1 MFNFFT
7 KIDDHFIPAFPG
19 YFYSII
25 FKVNILNIQT
35 DTLRYTDSGS
45 EKKGKNRKIPI
56 FCLLIIG
63 KPLSGEILPTMLY
76 IVKKHGDFVRIKTYD
91 RFFMQFWHINQ

>member
-25 FKVNILNIQT
+25 FKINILNIQT

-45 EKKGKNRKIPI
+45 EKKSKNRKIPI
-56 FCLLIIG
+56 FVF
-63 KPLSGEILPTMLY
+63 S
-76 IVKKHGDFVRIKTYD
+76 
-91 RFFMQFWHINQ
+91 